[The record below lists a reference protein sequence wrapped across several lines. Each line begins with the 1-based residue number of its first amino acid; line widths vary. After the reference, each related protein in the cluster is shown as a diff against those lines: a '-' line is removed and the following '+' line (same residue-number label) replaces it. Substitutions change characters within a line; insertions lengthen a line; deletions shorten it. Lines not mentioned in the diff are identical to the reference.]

1 MERGE
6 VASSSCSTAAGWV
19 LEWAPSYR
27 CGGVGDLVRVAQV
40 CIGRPVGAAQYIALI
55 WLVASLAMVGGALGA
70 GLEADSTVRE
80 AAYGYRPD
88 VEPPT

>member
-1 MERGE
+1 MQPERDIFVPERFPELAKEPAFCCG
-6 VASSSCSTAAGWV
+6 VA
-19 LEWAPSYR
+19 L
-27 CGGVGDLVRVAQV
+27 
-40 CIGRPVGAAQYIALI
+40 IGTKPKKVYPQYIALI

-88 VEPPT
+88 VEEPPPAQPEAG